1 MVCLDLFTAG
11 SETTANTLDFA
22 ILYMIRNPNVQRKV
36 QEEIDNVIGTS
47 RLPENNDRQRLKFNL
62 KINTDIISKHN

>member
-22 ILYMIRNPNVQRKV
+22 ILYMLRNPAVQKKV
-36 QEEIDNVIGTS
+36 QEEIDNVVGSS
-47 RLPENNDRQRLKFNL
+47 RLPDNKDRQRLE
-62 KINTDIISKHN
+62 IIM